1 MISMNMLECLS
12 DYVVIF
18 KSLLKVFL
26 WKLKELWLQGRQ
38 NPDMYMFPI
47 PFVIKFTN
55 TQNTSLVFDINIL
68 GSISDFHDIMLINK
82 VLMLSDSRMEV

>member
-1 MISMNMLECLS
+1 
-12 DYVVIF
+12 
-18 KSLLKVFL
+18 
-26 WKLKELWLQGRQ
+26 
-38 NPDMYMFPI
+38 MYMFPI